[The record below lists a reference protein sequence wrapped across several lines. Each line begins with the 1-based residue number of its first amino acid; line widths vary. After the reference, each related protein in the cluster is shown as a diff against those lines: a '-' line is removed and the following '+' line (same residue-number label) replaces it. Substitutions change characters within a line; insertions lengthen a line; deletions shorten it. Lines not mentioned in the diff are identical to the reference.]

1 MSAPLRLGPSCLA
14 LGLTLAACGQ
24 PAVPIEKT
32 TFAASLGVDLSQS
45 TKTSGMYVR
54 DLMVGAGVSPQV
66 GQVVTMKY
74 TGWLADG
81 TQFDSNQTTGF
92 QFHYG
97 AGEVISGWDIG
108 VAGMRVGGT
117 RQLVIPPELGYGT
130 SGQGPIPPNAV
141 LVFTVTM
148 VNVQ

>member
-1 MSAPLRLGPSCLA
+1 MSAPLRLA
-14 LGLTLAACGQ
+14 LLCVTLAACGQ

-32 TFAASLGVDLSQS
+32 TFAASLNVDLTQS
-45 TKTSGMYVR
+45 TKTSGMYLR

-66 GQVVTMKY
+66 GQLVTMKY

-92 QFHYG
+92 QFHLG

-108 VAGMRVGGT
+108 ATGMRVGGT
-117 RQLVIPPELGYGT
+117 RQLIIPPELAYGAA
-130 SGQGPIPPNAV
+130 GQGPIPPNAV

-148 VNVQ
+148 VSVL